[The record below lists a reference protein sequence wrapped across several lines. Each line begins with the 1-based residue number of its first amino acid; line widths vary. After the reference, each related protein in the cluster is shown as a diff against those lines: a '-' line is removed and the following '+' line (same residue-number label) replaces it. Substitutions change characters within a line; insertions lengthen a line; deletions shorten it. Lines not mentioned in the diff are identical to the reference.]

1 MHDPQ
6 GKKIATRH
14 NKQEMPEP
22 ANAPKLWKYLHQ
34 AQLHA
39 TSRGMGLKIPDV
51 RRHFL
56 AIPME
61 NAILDEYEEVLRAMK
76 LTFVADKPVFS
87 LTQRRDWFTQMAELQ
102 AIALKAKIKQLMTL
116 AQEMVASGRN
126 LIVAAKQQ
134 KTYELLV
141 HLFTEAGFDF
151 VKLDEKRPAQPHKRR
166 EWIDEH
172 YVRSRCPIFLTR
184 TPLINESLNNLV
196 KASAIIVVEAEYVFY
211 PLQQLEGRIA
221 RPKQKAP
228 VVDVTYM
235 VTQHPQRASIDEA
248 MLQMA
253 LRRNNANVELVSG
266 NVTQRTNEQL
276 VEMAETQKMRELELM
291 QTLLAEA
298 RPAKVSNLDYQAE
311 FAAREAEIE
320 AAERAK
326 AVIVVKED
334 IREQLDKSTAEP
346 APAANGPPPHATEP
360 MFAPSATTPA
370 PAPPTAALGGI
381 QTAVNGK
388 NLELDLALFP
398 SCLAGSQP
406 ATRQRS
412 AMAIPRAGRLGAREN
427 LTLQFDE

>member
-1 MHDPQ
+1 M
-6 GKKIATRH
+6 
-14 NKQEMPEP
+14 
-22 ANAPKLWKYLHQ
+22 
-34 AQLHA
+34 
-39 TSRGMGLKIPDV
+39 
-51 RRHFL
+51 
-56 AIPME
+56 
-61 NAILDEYEEVLRAMK
+61 
-76 LTFVADKPVFS
+76 
-87 LTQRRDWFTQMAELQ
+87 
-102 AIALKAKIKQLMTL
+102 
-116 AQEMVASGRN
+116 
-126 LIVAAKQQ
+126 
-134 KTYELLV
+134 
-141 HLFTEAGFDF
+141 
-151 VKLDEKRPAQPHKRR
+151 
-166 EWIDEH
+166 
-172 YVRSRCPIFLTR
+172 RSRTPIFLTR

-298 RPAKVSNLDYQAE
+298 RPAKSATSIIRPSSPR
-311 FAAREAEIE
+311 ARRKSKPPK
-320 AAERAK
+320 RAK

-334 IREQLDKSTAEP
+334 VREQLDKSMAEP

-360 MFAPSATTPA
+360 MPAPSATTPT
-370 PAPPTAALGGI
+370 PAPPTAAPVGI
-381 QTAVNGK
+381 QTVVNGK
-388 NLELDLALFP
+388 NLELDLALLP
-398 SCLAGSQP
+398 SCIEGPQP

-412 AMAIPRAGRLGAREN
+412 VMAIPRAGRLGAQEN
-427 LTLQFDE
+427 LITAIRRVSISAPNTKTP

>member
-1 MHDPQ
+1 
-6 GKKIATRH
+6 
-14 NKQEMPEP
+14 
-22 ANAPKLWKYLHQ
+22 
-34 AQLHA
+34 
-39 TSRGMGLKIPDV
+39 
-51 RRHFL
+51 
-56 AIPME
+56 ME
-61 NAILDEYEEVLRAMK
+61 NGILDEYEEVLRAMK
-76 LTFVADKPVFS
+76 QTFVADKPVFS
-87 LTQRRDWFTQMAELQ
+87 LNQRRDWFTQMAELQ

-141 HLFTEAGFDF
+141 QLFTEAGFDF

-172 YVRSRCPIFLTR
+172 YVRSRTPIFLTR

-334 IREQLDKSTAEP
+334 VREQLDKSTAEP
-346 APAANGPPPHATEP
+346 APAANGAPPQATEP
-360 MFAPSATTPA
+360 MLAPSATTHM
-370 PAPPTAALGGI
+370 PAPPTAALVGI
-381 QTAVNGK
+381 HTGVNGK

-398 SCLAGSQP
+398 SCIEGSQP

-412 AMAIPRAGRLGAREN
+412 VMAVPRAGRLGAQEN

>member
-1 MHDPQ
+1 M
-6 GKKIATRH
+6 
-14 NKQEMPEP
+14 
-22 ANAPKLWKYLHQ
+22 
-34 AQLHA
+34 
-39 TSRGMGLKIPDV
+39 
-51 RRHFL
+51 
-56 AIPME
+56 
-61 NAILDEYEEVLRAMK
+61 
-76 LTFVADKPVFS
+76 
-87 LTQRRDWFTQMAELQ
+87 
-102 AIALKAKIKQLMTL
+102 
-116 AQEMVASGRN
+116 
-126 LIVAAKQQ
+126 
-134 KTYELLV
+134 
-141 HLFTEAGFDF
+141 FTEAGFDF

-172 YVRSRCPIFLTR
+172 YVRSRTPIFLTR

-334 IREQLDKSTAEP
+334 VREQLDKSTAEP
-346 APAANGPPPHATEP
+346 APAANGPPPQATEP
-360 MFAPSATTPA
+360 MLAPSATTPA
-370 PAPPTAALGGI
+370 PAPPTAALVGI
-381 QTAVNGK
+381 HTAVNGK

-398 SCLAGSQP
+398 SCVEGSQP

-412 AMAIPRAGRLGAREN
+412 VMGIPRAGRLGAREN

>member
-1 MHDPQ
+1 
-6 GKKIATRH
+6 
-14 NKQEMPEP
+14 
-22 ANAPKLWKYLHQ
+22 
-34 AQLHA
+34 
-39 TSRGMGLKIPDV
+39 
-51 RRHFL
+51 
-56 AIPME
+56 
-61 NAILDEYEEVLRAMK
+61 
-76 LTFVADKPVFS
+76 
-87 LTQRRDWFTQMAELQ
+87 
-102 AIALKAKIKQLMTL
+102 MTL

-141 HLFTEAGFDF
+141 QLFTEAGFDF

-172 YVRSRCPIFLTR
+172 YVRSRTPIFLTR

-334 IREQLDKSTAEP
+334 VREQLDKSTAES
-346 APAANGPPPHATEP
+346 ASAANSPPPQATEP
-360 MFAPSATTPA
+360 MLAPSATTPM